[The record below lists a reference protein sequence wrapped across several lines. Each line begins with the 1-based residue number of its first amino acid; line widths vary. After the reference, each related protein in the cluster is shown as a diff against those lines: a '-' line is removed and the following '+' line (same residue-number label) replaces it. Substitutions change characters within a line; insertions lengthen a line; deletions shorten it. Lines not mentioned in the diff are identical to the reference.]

1 MRENTGDSG
10 PHELKEFA
18 ADFYSGAGIDE
29 DDVVQTDGSGLSR
42 QDMVTPRSVVG
53 LLQYAETRRWFDVY
67 YSSLP
72 ISGVDGDRAE
82 VLVQEK

>member
-1 MRENTGDSG
+1 
-10 PHELKEFA
+10 LKEFA